1 MSVVPGC
8 LYIFFEFSI
17 YTECA
22 ALIRLIA
29 GSPGLF
35 FILISLKFFCCMIGG
50 AVTSFLYF
58 YVNASMAKDFRIRC
72 LGLFVSFGLLEGRN
86 WQMIAVV
93 QPQFFFLNWH
103 GLNLFILWECW
114 IRGSFFF

>member
-1 MSVVPGC
+1 
-8 LYIFFEFSI
+8 
-17 YTECA
+17 
-22 ALIRLIA
+22 
-29 GSPGLF
+29 
-35 FILISLKFFCCMIGG
+35 MIGA

-93 QPQFFFLNWH
+93 QPQFFFFELA
-103 GLNLFILWECW
+103 W
-114 IRGSFFF
+114 IEFVYTMGVLD